1 MSLAT
6 ETRTHEEIHVH
17 RGPRSGLPM
26 VVAVHRTYL
35 GRSLGGCR
43 LWSYADVDAAVADA
57 ERLSRAMTFK
67 AAAADLPVGG
77 GKSVIALAPGE
88 TLDGERRRAAF
99 HDFAE
104 LVDSLD
110 GRYVTAEDVGVSE
123 TDMAEVA
130 RYTRHVVG
138 RPATLGGAGDP
149 SPYTAW
155 GVELAIR
162 NALDDG
168 DLAGRAITVA
178 GLGHV
183 GIHLAHRLYRAGARL
198 TLTDIDP
205 AKRALADPLGA
216 AWVDP
221 GEALAVPGDV
231 FAPCAL
237 GGVLDHES
245 VARLRARVVAGA
257 ANNQLA
263 SDDVAE
269 LLHERGVLWAPDFIA
284 NAGGLINVAA
294 ELDGYDP
301 ERVRRDVHAIADT
314 VRAVF
319 ARARDEH
326 ITTLDAA
333 HALVEER
340 LAARH

>member
-1 MSLAT
+1 MCEMSLAT
-6 ETRTHEEIHVH
+6 ETRTHEEIHVQ
-17 RGPRSGLPM
+17 RGARSGLPM
-26 VVAVHRTYL
+26 VVAIHRTYL

-43 LWSYADVDAAVADA
+43 LWSYPGVDAAVADA

-67 AAAADLPVGG
+67 AAAAQLPVGG

-123 TDMAEVA
+123 ADMADVA
-130 RYTRHVVG
+130 RHTRHVVG
-138 RPATLGGAGDP
+138 RPAAMGGAGDP
-149 SPYTAW
+149 SPYTAQ

-162 NALDDG
+162 TALDG
-168 DLAGRAITVA
+168 ELAGRSITVA

-183 GIHLAHRLYRAGARL
+183 GAHLAHRLHRAGVHL
-198 TLTDIDP
+198 TVTDIDP

-237 GGVLDHES
+237 GGVLDRES
-245 VARLRARVVAGA
+245 VARLRVRVV
-257 ANNQLA
+257 
-263 SDDVAE
+263 
-269 LLHERGVLWAPDFIA
+269 
-284 NAGGLINVAA
+284 
-294 ELDGYDP
+294 
-301 ERVRRDVHAIADT
+301 
-314 VRAVF
+314 
-319 ARARDEH
+319 
-326 ITTLDAA
+326 
-333 HALVEER
+333 
-340 LAARH
+340 